1 MKRPWDPEYDRHNEN
16 LRRAEAEWTQ
26 KYLTTPD
33 EQDLRAS
40 DFREAFKTTF
50 PDLENGDF
58 RKKTGKENIPM
69 DQLMLL
75 KFREVAGYDP
85 MTKAGEERFVEEHGF
100 IPELVF

>member
-50 PDLENGDF
+50 PDLENWEY
-58 RKKTGKENIPM
+58 REKIGKDSIPM

-75 KFREVAGYDP
+75 KFKEVAGYDP
-85 MTKAGEERFVEEHGF
+85 MTKEGEGRFVEEHGF